1 MSSTLLAALQNS
13 LLPFA
18 ATLLGGLAA
27 LWRAPTPLMRSA
39 IQHFAAGVVFSA
51 IAVELLPELVGTHAS
66 IPVMIGFIAGILLM
80 LIVKSWTEKLS
91 SFPRLSTERI
101 NPTGMIAIV
110 AIDIFID
117 GLLIGI
123 GYAAG
128 ESRGQML
135 SYALTL
141 ELGFLGLA
149 AASGLAA
156 ATVARRKI
164 LLIVAGLAALVVAG
178 IVIGFVTLSGVSRPV
193 LAVLL
198 AFGAAALLYLVT
210 EELLVEAHEVPETPW
225 LTGFFSWISGV
236 FRVGNECRCID

>member
-1 MSSTLLAALQNS
+1 MSSTLLAALQNAI
-13 LLPFA
+13 LPFA

-27 LWRAPTPLMRSA
+27 LWRTPTPMVRSA

-66 IPVMIGFIAGILLM
+66 VPVMIGFIAGILLM
-80 LIVKSWTEKLS
+80 LGVKAWAEKLS
-91 SFPRLSTERI
+91 SFPRISSGPV
-101 NPTGMIAIV
+101 NPVGMVAIV

-128 ESRGQML
+128 KSRGQML

-141 ELGFLGLA
+141 ELIFLGLA
-149 AASGLAA
+149 GASGLTAA
-156 ATVARRKI
+156 SVARRKI
-164 LLIVAGLAALVVAG
+164 VLIVAGFGVLVVAG
-178 IVIGFVTLSGVSRPV
+178 IVIGVAALSGVSRPM
-193 LAVLL
+193 LAGLL

-225 LTGFFSWISGV
+225 LTGAFFLG
-236 FRVGNECRCID
+236 FLAFLELGMNAGA